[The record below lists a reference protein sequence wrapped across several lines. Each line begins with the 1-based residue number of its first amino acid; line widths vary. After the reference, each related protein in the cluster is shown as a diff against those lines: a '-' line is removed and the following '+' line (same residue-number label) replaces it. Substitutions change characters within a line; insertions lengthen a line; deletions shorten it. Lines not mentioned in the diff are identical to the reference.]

1 MFIVVVV
8 VGKCIVGLVQ
18 DVCVGGIRGPDNL
31 LSVLFTSLLFFLLAL
46 ILLLDHGSFLDFN
59 LRLSLKLLNL
69 KLT

>member
-18 DVCVGGIRGPDNL
+18 DVCVGGIRSPDNL